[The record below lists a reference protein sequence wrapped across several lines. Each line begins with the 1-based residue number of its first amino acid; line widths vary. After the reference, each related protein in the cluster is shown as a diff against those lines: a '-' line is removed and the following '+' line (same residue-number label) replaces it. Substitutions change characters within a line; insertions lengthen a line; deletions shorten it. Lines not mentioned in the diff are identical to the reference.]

1 MIPFLIIFHG
11 RRPLEILQVL
21 RISDVADLHFTI
33 RKLRDDI
40 GIIISSEAEII
51 PVLRKELCHRTLRL
65 VLVHRQER
73 HHRFPRSE
81 DQAGGKQCRHRKS
94 VKGHFFLFQIKTQY
108 RQGENEDRDIIPRH
122 HGTGGK
128 NKHKQIQY
136 KADL

>member
-1 MIPFLIIFHG
+1 MLG
-11 RRPLEILQVL
+11 
-21 RISDVADLHFTI
+21 ISDVADLHFTI

-108 RQGENEDRDIIPRH
+108 RQGENEDCDIIPRH